1 MEKVFIRSN
10 AESYQ
15 RISYTLKY
23 DMDAAH
29 HFSRRDLLRLGSG
42 GLIISHASNAALR
55 GHTSC
60 IVVWMGGG
68 CSHLDTFDMKPEAP
82 REIRGEFKPVR
93 TSSYGVQICE
103 HLPLTAK
110 IAHKFA
116 IIRSMTSD
124 EPNHERATARLW
136 TGLNVWQC
144 PPAPLSKYCRVGD
157 DESSRVMVIDAG
169 TLHFDTHNLCFSSL
183 REHILPRFDRL
194 FSRAIL
200 SLDERG
206 LLDST
211 LVLAMGE
218 FGRTPRI
225 NREGG
230 RDHYS
235 RCWSILVAGGG
246 IPGGRVIGATD
257 RLGEN
262 VITNPITPEDIAST
276 MHAFL
281 GSEKKISGRAINWS

>member
-1 MEKVFIRSN
+1 
-10 AESYQ
+10 
-15 RISYTLKY
+15 
-23 DMDAAH
+23 MDAAARY
-29 HFSRRDLLRLGSG
+29 FSRRDLLRLGSA
-42 GLIISHASNAALR
+42 GLIISQVSEAALR
-55 GHTSC
+55 GHRSC

-68 CSHLDTFDMKPEAP
+68 CSHLDTFDMKPDAP
-82 REIRGEFKPVR
+82 REIRGEFKPVQ
-93 TSSYGVQICE
+93 TSSSGVQICE

-116 IIRSMTSD
+116 IIRSMISD

-136 TGLNVWQC
+136 TGLNAWDC
-144 PPAPLSKYCRVGD
+144 PPAPLAKYCRVGD
-157 DESSRVMVIDAG
+157 DDSSRVMVIGAG
-169 TLHFDTHNLCFSSL
+169 TLHFDTHTRCFPSL

-194 FSRAIL
+194 FSSTIL

-225 NREGG
+225 NRNGG
-230 RDHYS
+230 RDHYT
-235 RCWSILVAGGG
+235 RCWSIVAAGGG

-257 RLGEN
+257 RFGEN
-262 VITNPITPEDIAST
+262 VTSNPITPEDIAST
-276 MHAFL
+276 MHTFL
-281 GSEKKISGRAINWS
+281 ESDRKIFGRAINWS